1 MLTIRPFFKIWNN
14 SLSLIKPK
22 PKLQHM
28 LNFANIAD
36 GEMMRLK
43 KWLLP
48 LNINITIF
56 KAKLLRSLHELI

>member
-56 KAKLLRSLHELI
+56 KAKLLRSIA